1 MCLEQKRLT
10 RSRVSQL
17 PDYRSSTVE
26 ESLLS
31 IDSRKRFIDSR
42 IRDFNIIDNFDYQIY
57 LLFGSVSKIGL
68 YRNININTR
77 MNDSDLSSSPS
88 GEIEL

>member
-1 MCLEQKRLT
+1 MPRTEAVDQISRFSTSRLPF
-10 RSRVSQL
+10 VG
-17 PDYRSSTVE
+17 E

-42 IRDFNIIDNFDYQIY
+42 IRGFNIIDNFDYQIY

>member
-17 PDYRSSTVE
+17 PVRQPFVGE

-42 IRDFNIIDNFDYQIY
+42 IRGFNIIHNFDYQIY

>member
-42 IRDFNIIDNFDYQIY
+42 IRRFNIIDNFDYQIY

>member
-42 IRDFNIIDNFDYQIY
+42 IRGFNIIDNFDYQIY
-57 LLFGSVSKIGL
+57 LLFGSISKIGL

>member
-42 IRDFNIIDNFDYQIY
+42 IRGFNIIDNFDYQIY
-57 LLFGSVSKIGL
+57 LLFGSISKIGL
-68 YRNININTR
+68 YRNINTR